1 MNSIK
6 KKRLERKGWK
16 VGTVAEFLQL
26 TPEESAY
33 VERKYRPAKKRITV
47 SIGESVRII
56 RELQELSQ
64 NQLSKLTGIPQATIS
79 AIENDRVRLGVE
91 RAKVLARALKCHPG
105 VLVFPGWELPKVA
118 AA

>member
-1 MNSIK
+1 MK
-6 KKRLERKGWK
+6 D
-16 VGTVAEFLQL
+16 
-26 TPEESAY
+26 
-33 VERKYRPAKKRITV
+33 YRPAKKRV
-47 SIGESVRII
+47 SVSVGGSVRII

-64 NQLSKLTGIPQATIS
+64 NQLAALSSIPQATIS

-105 VLVFPGWELPKVA
+105 VLVFPGWELPTRA